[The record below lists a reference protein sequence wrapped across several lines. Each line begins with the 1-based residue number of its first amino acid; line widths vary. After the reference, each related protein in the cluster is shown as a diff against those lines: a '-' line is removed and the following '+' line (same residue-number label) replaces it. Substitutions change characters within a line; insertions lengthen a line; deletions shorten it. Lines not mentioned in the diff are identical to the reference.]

1 MPDQP
6 DVDIQFYQLVLSL
19 QSAAMQQM
27 GKIAN
32 PMTNQ
37 IERDLTMAKHTIDM
51 LEMIQRK
58 TAGNLNPDEKR
69 MVEHLLYELRLN
81 FVDEL
86 AKDKANPEAS
96 KTDPNSSPTS
106 ADNS

>member
-19 QSAAMQQM
+19 QAAAMQQM

-32 PMTNQ
+32 PITNQ

-69 MVEHLLYELRLN
+69 MVEHLLYELRMN

-86 AKDKANPEAS
+86 AKDKAGPEGS
-96 KTDPNSSPTS
+96 KTDPNSSPNS

>member
-6 DVDIQFYQLVLSL
+6 DVDVQFYQLVLSL
-19 QSAAMQQM
+19 QAAAMQQM

-32 PMTNQ
+32 PITGQ
-37 IERDLTMAKHTIDM
+37 IERDLTMTKHTIDM

-69 MVEHLLYELRLN
+69 MVEHLLYELRMN

-86 AKDKANPEAS
+86 AKDKTGPESS
-96 KTDPNSSPTS
+96 KTDPNSSPNS